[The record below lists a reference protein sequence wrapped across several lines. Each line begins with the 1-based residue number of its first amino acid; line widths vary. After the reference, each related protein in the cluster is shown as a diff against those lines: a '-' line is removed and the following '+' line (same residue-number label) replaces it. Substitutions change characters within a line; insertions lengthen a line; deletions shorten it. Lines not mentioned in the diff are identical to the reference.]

1 MRMRSRSK
9 LSPIRLLSPPF
20 SPPGQSAAS
29 IKSPRCMVPFPP
41 PGQSAAPIK
50 SPRCMVPFSS
60 PGHVAAPINSLGG
73 TAMKQEPAEVD
84 VSPPTDAIK
93 RGREKGEEESSS
105 RWSAQTSDKTDIEK
119 STVDSHPS
127 STQPDS
133 QSASTQ
139 EEDGHVKR
147 YATRH
152 RHTSGSSFVE
162 QLTQNYMARK
172 EQLGSPTSSP
182 ILVKNTGRRLR
193 VRKAEVEVG
202 STAPSG
208 EGLSEKVVGRKEE
221 VEVPTMGSTAPS
233 GEELSEKSVGKKE
246 EMEVPK
252 LESTTD
258 CDGELS
264 VKKVGRRGKGGA
276 EGMTPHR
283 RTGSGRTTREIS
295 KGKKAIRS
303 SRRIKKEAVE
313 LKSMTLQ
320 SQPGMGSSV
329 SADVCES
336 VVEGRS
342 EEGERRLEGVDKDME
357 ALKEAVVELSCL
369 EEIDAE
375 HSKDSVED
383 TKEGDCERG
392 EPKMDVDCGR
402 LGSHEVFQLA
412 VHGDSNQ
419 KTENSSGR
427 EQLTGKEE
435 AKPVPEG
442 EEEGLKLQTSQGRV
456 NQQQEDG
463 EGVKHQ
469 LLKEGVMQ
477 ELSKE
482 GEGIKHEALK
492 GEVILEESEG
502 VKCHSP
508 QQVAGQQVAGQ
519 QPVKEGEKLGI
530 QQEADGSSQN
540 GLDKSADQRPAERY
554 V

>member
-1 MRMRSRSK
+1 
-9 LSPIRLLSPPF
+9 
-20 SPPGQSAAS
+20 
-29 IKSPRCMVPFPP
+29 
-41 PGQSAAPIK
+41 
-50 SPRCMVPFSS
+50 
-60 PGHVAAPINSLGG
+60 
-73 TAMKQEPAEVD
+73 MKQEPAEVD

-93 RGREKGEEESSS
+93 RGREQGKEESSS
-105 RWSAQTSDKTDIEK
+105 RWSTQTSDKTDIEK
-119 STVDSHPS
+119 STVDSHLS

-182 ILVKNTGRRLR
+182 VLVKNVGRRLR

-202 STAPSG
+202 STAPRG
-208 EGLSEKVVGRKEE
+208 EELSEKGVGRKEE
-221 VEVPTMGSTAPS
+221 VEVHTMGSTTPS
-233 GEELSEKSVGKKE
+233 GEELSEKSVGKKG

-258 CDGELS
+258 CDGELSVKGIERKQEVEVGSTAPSGEGLSEKKVGKKEKVEVPKLESTTDCGGELS

-276 EGMTPHR
+276 EGMTPNR

-313 LKSMTLQ
+313 LKSVALQ

-342 EEGERRLEGVDKDME
+342 KEGERRLEGVDKGME
-357 ALKEAVVELSCL
+357 AVKEAVVELSCL

-375 HSKDSVED
+375 HNKDVVEE

-402 LGSHEVFQLA
+402 LGSHEDFQLA

-435 AKPVPEG
+435 TKPAPEG
-442 EEEGLKLQTSQGRV
+442 EEEELKLQTSQGRV
-456 NQQQEDG
+456 NQQQEDA

-482 GEGIKHEALK
+482 GEGIKHEASK
-492 GEVILEESEG
+492 GEVTLEESEG

-508 QQVAGQQVAGQ
+508 QQVAGHQT
-519 QPVKEGEKLGI
+519 VKEGEGLGI
-530 QQEADGSSQN
+530 QQEADGNTQN
-540 GLDKSADQRPAERY
+540 GLDKSADQRPAVRY